1 MREGPVPANPGQD
14 ESWPGWEPVIT
25 CPDPQTAEE
34 REALLAFE
42 GLDPERYQDEDEFLR
57 PGEEDFTET
66 ELAEISAAMEAR
78 AAAAPGVPAGQAG
91 TDPAGVAQMLAAGR
105 GVLGPGGVIRDRP
118 GAGRH
123 ARLPRPGDHG

>member
-25 CPDPQTAEE
+25 CRDPQTAEE

-57 PGEEDFTET
+57 PGEEDFTEA
-66 ELAEISAAMEAR
+66 ELAEIAEATAARSPVSSARLLAPACSGQYSGGRPGRRRREGRNSRTNCNGEREAR
-78 AAAAPGVPAGQAG
+78 HI
-91 TDPAGVAQMLAAGR
+91 GR
-105 GVLGPGGVIRDRP
+105 CQRP
-118 GAGRH
+118 
-123 ARLPRPGDHG
+123 